1 MPPDT
6 DRWRELVARFAVHA
20 GRAGY
25 GEVVP
30 PMLEDLGV
38 FHRMGEATDVVTKE
52 MYDFED
58 KGGRRVALRPEFT
71 ASLMR
76 VFVEHRPAVPW
87 KVWCWGPA
95 FRYEKPQAGRY
106 RQFAQLGLEAVGTN
120 DPGIDVEVIAVA
132 HDLYRDLGLRR
143 FTLKI
148 NSLGDAA
155 TRGPYLDAL
164 RGHFEA
170 NLDALS
176 AQSRLTLAKNPLRV
190 LDSKREEDQ
199 ALIAAAPRMVDFL
212 TDELGAHFE
221 AVQAGLRACAID
233 FEVDDRLVRGLDY
246 YTHTLFEFASDAM
259 ESAQNAIGGGGHYDD
274 LVEQL
279 GGPSTPGI
287 GFGLGIDR
295 ILIACDAEGVFGA
308 ETVASRLDAFV
319 VDTTGGSQAIA
330 LTSELR
336 RAGCSADR
344 AFGGRSMKAQMK
356 AADRSGARVAVIVGS
371 REVEAGVVA
380 LRDLVSGEQVE
391 VPRAT
396 LVDELTRRR
405 PQRADPPSGR
415 PSDPPGGG
423 EWRASGGRRPDCRR
437 VGVRGRQD

>member
-1 MPPDT
+1 MLFQALPGFRDLLPPDT
-6 DRWRELVARFAVHA
+6 DRWRALVSRFADHA
-20 GRAGY
+20 ARAGY

-106 RQFAQLGLEAVGTN
+106 RQFAQLGLEAVGTS

-143 FTLKI
+143 FTLKV
-148 NSLGDAA
+148 NSLGDAS
-155 TRGPYLDAL
+155 TRGPYLEAL
-164 RGHFEA
+164 RSHFEA

-176 AQSRLTLAKNPLRV
+176 AQSRVTLGKNPLRV
-190 LDSKREEDQ
+190 LDSKRDEDQ
-199 ALIAAAPRMVDFL
+199 ELVAAAPRMADFL

-221 AVQAGLRACAID
+221 AVQRGLRSCGIG
-233 FEVDDRLVRGLDY
+233 FSVEPRLVRGLDY
-246 YTHTLFEFASDAM
+246 YTHTLFEFASEAM
-259 ESAQNAIGGGGHYDD
+259 EGAQNAIGGGGHYDD
-274 LVEQL
+274 LVAQL
-279 GGPSTPGI
+279 GGPATPGI

-308 ETVASRLDAFV
+308 DSVAVGLDAFV
-319 VDTTGGSQAIA
+319 VDTTGGSEAVAI
-330 LTSELR
+330 TTELR
-336 RAGCSADR
+336 RAGLAADR
-344 AFGGRSMKAQMK
+344 AFDGRSMKSQMK
-356 AADRSGARVAVIVGS
+356 AADRSGARSAVIVGS

-380 LRDLVSGEQVE
+380 VRDLVSGEQVQLA
-391 VPRAT
+391 RSDLAA
-396 LVDELTRRR
+396 ELIRRR
-405 PQRADPPSGR
+405 A
-415 PSDPPGGG
+415 
-423 EWRASGGRRPDCRR
+423 
-437 VGVRGRQD
+437 